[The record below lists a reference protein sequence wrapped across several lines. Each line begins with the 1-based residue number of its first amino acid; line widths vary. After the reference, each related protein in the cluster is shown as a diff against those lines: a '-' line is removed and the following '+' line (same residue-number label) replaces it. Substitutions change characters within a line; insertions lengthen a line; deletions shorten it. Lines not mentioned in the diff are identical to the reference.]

1 MSEEP
6 MFTPRSPRKR
16 STGSP
21 TGLIAAVAVIAVI
34 GGGGYWWISQPIK
47 PMKPVAGQ
55 AAPEGVPTYADD
67 GDGFRSATEGQLA
80 LYERA
85 VAELGLG
92 DALDVAAAR
101 GAVDDYRQKV
111 ARSQVL
117 VGVHRNKVV
126 ANVRNARLNANR
138 RAGGGAE
145 GERAM
150 ADFDS
155 THAAALAHLNERWT
169 LEAKVAEE
177 RGLVLQTLAYDPDN
191 APRLNADLRE
201 LRAAEAKL
209 KAFKAKPVE

>member
-1 MSEEP
+1 MREWVALP
-6 MFTPRSPRKR
+6 
-16 STGSP
+16 
-21 TGLIAAVAVIAVI
+21 GLKPALAGNQRELALPCPAV
-34 GGGGYWWISQPIK
+34 G
-47 PMKPVAGQ
+47 
-55 AAPEGVPTYADD
+55 EGHREVQLRLEGLLFRD
-67 GDGFRSATEGQLA
+67 GDAREFDCMAPARLQHL
-80 LYERA
+80 
-85 VAELGLG
+85 
-92 DALDVAAAR
+92 AAR
-101 GAVDDYRQKV
+101 AQPEWQD
-111 ARSQVL
+111 
-117 VGVHRNKVV
+117 
-126 ANVRNARLNANR
+126 ARLEQCLAGAEQVVRQVVGGPFDGN
-138 RAGGGAE
+138 GGGAE